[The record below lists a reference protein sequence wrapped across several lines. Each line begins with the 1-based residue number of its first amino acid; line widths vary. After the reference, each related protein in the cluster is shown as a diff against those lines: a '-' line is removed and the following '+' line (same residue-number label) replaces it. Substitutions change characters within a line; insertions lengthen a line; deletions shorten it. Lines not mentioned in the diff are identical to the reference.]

1 MQPKRDSPGYKKFVQ
16 ALAEAADVVDVRI
29 GRAGFAEQHV
39 DANAALRVT
48 WRQAGD
54 VISLPRIDAARLVD
68 AGMAE
73 IVQG

>member
-1 MQPKRDSPGYKKFVQ
+1 
-16 ALAEAADVVDVRI
+16 VDVRI

-39 DANAALRVT
+39 DANGALRVT

>member
-16 ALAEAADVVDVRI
+16 ALADAADVVDVRL

-39 DANAALRVT
+39 DANGALRVT